1 VEDVAV
7 EELYIPESGRV
18 RRPRF
23 ITAIALSQAEVR
35 EAQRLRYRVFVEE
48 MGASI
53 SSANERLDRDEFDP
67 YCEHLLVRNCQSGRV
82 VGTYRILSAAQSL
95 RAGGFYSEREFHLD
109 GLAGLKARMIEIGRA
124 CVDPDYRSG
133 AVIATL
139 WSGLAHYL
147 WRSGHDYVIG
157 CASVATN
164 DGGRLATSIYH
175 SIQREYASPLG
186 WRVRP
191 RCQFPLGNGP
201 IYADPQ
207 IPPLLKGYLRLG
219 AYVCGEPAWDA
230 KFNTADLLLMLPLVR
245 MNPRYVNR
253 FERQW

>member
-1 VEDVAV
+1 V
-7 EELYIPESGRV
+7 EELCISESGRSP
-18 RRPRF
+18 RSRF
-23 ITAIALSQAEVR
+23 ITAVATSESEVR

-53 SSANERLDRDEFDP
+53 SSANERIDRDDFDP
-67 YCEHLLVRNCQSGRV
+67 YCEHLLVRNCDSGRV
-82 VGTYRILSAAQSL
+82 VGTYRILTAEQSI
-95 RAGGFYSEREFHLD
+95 RAGGFYSQREFHLD
-109 GLAGLKARMIEIGRA
+109 GLTELASRMVEIGRA
-124 CVDPDYRSG
+124 CVDQDYRTG

-157 CASVATN
+157 CASIPAN
-164 DGGRLATSIYH
+164 DGGRLANSIYR
-175 SIQREYASPLG
+175 SILREHASPLG

-191 RCQFPLGNGP
+191 RCRFALDEGP
-201 IYADPQ
+201 VYAEPP

-230 KFNTADLLLMLPLVR
+230 KFKTADLLLMLPLVR

>member
-1 VEDVAV
+1 M
-7 EELYIPESGRV
+7 EELCISEHGRI

-23 ITAIALSQAEVR
+23 VTAIAASEAEVR
-35 EAQRLRYRVFVEE
+35 EAQRLRYRVFAEE

-53 SSANERLDRDEFDP
+53 SNANERIDRDQFDP
-67 YCEHLLVRNCQSGRV
+67 YCEHLVVRNCESGRI
-82 VGTYRILSAAQSL
+82 VGTYRILTAAQSL
-95 RAGGFYSEREFHLD
+95 HTGGFYSAREFHLG
-109 GLAGLKARMIEIGRA
+109 GLAELAPRMIEIGRA
-124 CVDPDYRSG
+124 CVDQDYRNG

-157 CASVATN
+157 CASVPTS
-164 DGGRLATSIYH
+164 DGGRLATSIYRRVRCEH
-175 SIQREYASPLG
+175 ASPLA

-191 RCQFPLGNGP
+191 RCPFPFDAGP
-201 IYADPQ
+201 IDPDPP
-207 IPPLLKGYLRLG
+207 IPTLLKGYLRLG

-230 KFNTADLLLMLPLVR
+230 AFKTADLLLMLPLVR
-245 MNPRYVNR
+245 MNPRYANR

>member
-1 VEDVAV
+1 V
-7 EELYIPESGRV
+7 EEFCISEAGRIQ
-18 RRPRF
+18 RPRF
-23 ITAIALSQAEVR
+23 AAAIAGSEAEVR
-35 EAQRLRYRVFVEE
+35 EAQRLRYRVFAEE

-53 SSANERLDRDEFDP
+53 CATNERADRDEFDP

-82 VGTYRILSAAQSL
+82 VGTYRILTAAQAH

-109 GLAGLKARMIEIGRA
+109 GLAALAPRMIEIGRA
-124 CVDPDYRSG
+124 CVDRDYRTG

-157 CASVATN
+157 CSSIPAGNGAS
-164 DGGRLATSIYH
+164 LATSIYRNVL
-175 SIQREYASPLG
+175 REHASPPA
-186 WRVRP
+186 WRARP
-191 RCQFPLGNGP
+191 RSRFPLETGP
-201 IYADPQ
+201 LYADPP
-207 IPPLLKGYLRLG
+207 IPALLKGYLRLG
-219 AYVCGEPAWDA
+219 AYVCGDPAWDERF
-230 KFNTADLLLMLPLVR
+230 KTADLLLMLPLVR